1 MKTAGYQLPLP
12 PHSTFL
18 PREDFLNIT
27 KSLKNILQHNHN
39 SKQWKIKKKKL
50 FLWNQVYI
58 KAFETI
64 LESTERNS
72 QSENCQ
78 IQIQGDH
85 STSSLWMNS
94 TMSKDYSNNF
104 LCKETFQILVQ
115 KMKCKVIN
123 PCNTSEVE
131 SDYNLLLPVHR
142 SVGKRSASEP
152 GRDP

>member
-1 MKTAGYQLPLP
+1 MKDEKKNSFYEIKCILRHLRLFWRAQ
-12 PHSTFL
+12 
-18 PREDFLNIT
+18 RET
-27 KSLKNILQHNHN
+27 
-39 SKQWKIKKKKL
+39 
-50 FLWNQVYI
+50 
-58 KAFETI
+58 
-64 LESTERNS
+64 

-104 LCKETFQILVQ
+104 LCKETFQILVR
-115 KMKCKVIN
+115 KMQCKVIN

>member
-1 MKTAGYQLPLP
+1 MKD
-12 PHSTFL
+12 
-18 PREDFLNIT
+18 E
-27 KSLKNILQHNHN
+27 
-39 SKQWKIKKKKL
+39 KKKTP
-50 FLWNQVYI
+50 FYQI
-58 KAFETI
+58 KCILRHLRQFWRAQRET
-64 LESTERNS
+64 

-104 LCKETFQILVQ
+104 LCKETFQILVW
-115 KMKCKVIN
+115 KMHCKVIN

-131 SDYNLLLPVHR
+131 SDHNLLLPVHR
-142 SVGKRSASEP
+142 SVWKRSASDP

>member
-1 MKTAGYQLPLP
+1 MKD
-12 PHSTFL
+12 
-18 PREDFLNIT
+18 E
-27 KSLKNILQHNHN
+27 
-39 SKQWKIKKKKL
+39 KKKKNP
-50 FLWNQVYI
+50 FYEI
-58 KAFETI
+58 KCILRHLRQFWRAQRETHS
-64 LESTERNS
+64 LKTVRF
-72 QSENCQ
+72 
-78 IQIQGDH
+78 QIQGDH

-104 LCKETFQILVQ
+104 LCKETFQILVR
-115 KMKCKVIN
+115 KMHCKVIN